1 MHREYYLKM
10 FSQLPKPGER
20 VEKASR
26 FVPKCNRL
34 LDVGCGDGIVAHFVK
49 DKVKYIYGVDNLQK
63 DLQKA
68 EKKGLETKFVNLDK
82 DKLPYTANYFDAV
95 TSLDV
100 IEHVKDPDVH
110 VQETYRVLKKGG
122 ILIISTPNIRFSDHL
137 VQLVIKGVFP
147 KTSLDPNY
155 YDGGHIHF
163 FTYKDM
169 QQLLRK
175 AGFKN
180 IKNEGII
187 NKEGRGWKG
196 RLIQAILGEA
206 FMREFRTPGILL
218 IAHKL

>member
-1 MHREYYLKM
+1 MLGEYYLTM
-10 FSQLPKPGER
+10 FNQLPKPGER

-26 FVPKCNRL
+26 FVPQCNRL
-34 LDVGCGDGIVAHFVK
+34 LDVGCGDGIIAHFVK
-49 DKVKYIYGVDNLQK
+49 NKVKYIYGVDNFQK

-68 EKKGLETKFVNLDK
+68 KKKGLETKLVDLDK

-100 IEHVKDPDVH
+100 IEHVKDPTVH
-110 VQETYRVLKKGG
+110 VQEMYRVLKKGG
-122 ILIISTPNIRFSDHL
+122 VLIISTPNIRFSDHL
-137 VQLVIKGVFP
+137 VQLVFKGVFP
-147 KTSLDPNY
+147 KTSLDPDY

-169 QQLLRK
+169 QQLLHK
-175 AGFKN
+175 SGFKN

-187 NKEGRGWKG
+187 NKERRGWKG
-196 RLIQAILGEA
+196 RLIQSILGET

-218 IAHKL
+218 IAQK

>member
-1 MHREYYLKM
+1 MPGKYYLLM
-10 FSQLPKPGER
+10 FNHIPQPGER

-34 LDVGCGDGIVAHFVK
+34 LDVGCGDGIIAYFLK
-49 DKVKYIYGVDNLQK
+49 EKVKQIYGVDNLSK

-68 EKKGLETKFVNLDK
+68 KKQGLQTRLVNIDK
-82 DKLPYTANYFDAV
+82 EKLPYANNYFDAI

-100 IEHVKDPDVH
+100 VEHVLDPRFH
-110 VQETYRVLKKGG
+110 LKEMYRVLKKKGV
-122 ILIISTPNIRFSDHL
+122 LIISTPNIRFSDHL
-137 VQLVIKGVFP
+137 MQLVFKGAFP
-147 KTSLDPNY
+147 KTSLDPDY

-169 QQLLRK
+169 HELLMET
-175 AGFKN
+175 GFKK

-187 NKEGRGWKG
+187 NKEKRGWKG
-196 RLIQAILGEA
+196 RLIESILGKS

-218 IAHKL
+218 IAEK